1 MIYNAAMNETRDRQF
16 SIRVSPA
23 ELNAV
28 VAAARNTS
36 RKVADY
42 VRWATLR
49 QADLDNREAVMEL
62 IAKRRAEDEAELQL
76 TRRTQP

>member
-1 MIYNAAMNETRDRQF
+1 MIYNTTMNETRNRQF
-16 SIRVSPA
+16 SIRVSLT

-28 VAAARNTS
+28 VAAAHDAG

-49 QADLDNREAVMEL
+49 QADLDNRAAEGVRMMGV
-62 IAKRRAEDEAELQL
+62 AKDE
-76 TRRTQP
+76 